1 MGLVAVD
8 TACTYKRS
16 DEWRSSGYAQ
26 EWHTPSQDAP
36 VDKTRVAPKAPSME
50 DSAVGDRVLRVKSI
64 YEFCDGDSGDEI
76 MNDTSI
82 WKAQLTRSVLLQSR
96 LVEQRVEHRAATAK
110 PLSCY
115 PELRVRIVRRWRPQL
130 WSDDMT
136 RFCVEA
142 GSLGDCARA
151 FHEASRDEEVCVE
164 HPWQCARGPPDLLG
178 SPRAWNIHSTKNG
191 HWRRVEHCTTE
202 VG

>member
-1 MGLVAVD
+1 MCRSEYESVHLERILTETGRALQHIRVDTGPSAVD
-8 TACTYKRS
+8 TACTYERS

-36 VDKTRVAPKAPSME
+36 VEKTRVAPKVPDGRQCSWRP
-50 DSAVGDRVLRVKSI
+50 RVASQQCLTNFATAILVTR
-64 YEFCDGDSGDEI
+64 I

-82 WKAQLTRSVLLQSR
+82 WKAQLNRSVLLQSR
-96 LVEQRVEHRAATAK
+96 LVVQRVVHRAATAK

-164 HPWQCARGPPDLLG
+164 HPWQCARGPPEL
-178 SPRAWNIHSTKNG
+178 
-191 HWRRVEHCTTE
+191 
-202 VG
+202 